1 MNELEKSRKEQENF
15 IRFVNKLDIKYR
27 LGKITKFEREFLIK
41 SITKGLSIK
50 QYIEKLNQRIHSLE
64 KIKTKKTFDYK
75 RQVLHSAFVVFLF
88 IGLVYFFLSPTFT
101 GFITFEDVKQYSIIV
116 DQSYSAGITE
126 YNFNVKNLSNSAG
139 NITSIKINGKYSGQF
154 KIYVLRENESA
165 KYMIYDSVN
174 LSKEDYSNLIT
185 GLAISE
191 ETNNN
196 FSGINDTMINDSE
209 IINDSEPIVEPE
221 IINDNEV
228 INDSYLIND
237 SEIVDTNE
245 SMIKNISESTE
256 NISESIIDYTNY
268 SLNDSA
274 DYSINDSADTNI
286 TFNES
291 IDLSNLSTEISNITD
306 NITNETSEFE
316 EVFVNVTINQTIGL
330 NETLVNV
337 SENLTQNITELII
350 YTDLFDECQE
360 TCNIDISPE
369 NLLLVIEVDDNS
381 SFYLESIIFLQK
393 IQNNP
398 PIQIKQIPDLAA
410 NQSINLSE
418 YFMDPDNDE
427 LFYDIYSVDGLS
439 LEIDNNIAR
448 FVLAGIDTASTFI
461 YATDGEELINSSM
474 FTITTFQPLN
484 TTLNVSELP
493 FSVDEKLI
501 DEWTSNPENAVR
513 VIVKYKE
520 ESIKYNKK
528 LNEYLSDIK
537 EKAEDEYA
545 LKDIDG
551 LRRQLQE
558 KQDTLEN
565 AENKENKKSS
575 IVRITSEQDNT
586 IEEEINN
593 ISMELKSADELK
605 QIIDAKDFDIKQSSS
620 GSEAAELNITQL
632 MLLKQNDNIEAV
644 YFDNPVNLLLN
655 DVNGIV
661 KLTDA
666 REYYF
671 NSTTQ
676 ELNGQGFKICVLDT
690 GMNSDVVENVVDGF
704 NVIDNSTNYSD
715 VLGHGTS
722 VGYIIYNI
730 SPSSEI
736 IAVKVINDAGAG
748 YESDILAGLDYC
760 YDQNVSIISLSIGA
774 GTSSGYCDENPV
786 AEKVNELADSGILVI
801 AGAGND
807 GSGSV
812 KVPACARNALA
823 VGASTKS
830 DELASFSSF
839 NNATLLV
846 APGENIA
853 TKNIVGEA
861 TVLSGTSMS
870 TPIVSAVSALM
881 MQGAENFT
889 SMNSTEKKYY
899 LIHTGDLIN
908 DTQRLFSRINTYNAL
923 TENITNDLTEGNLS
937 VSNATIINYTTLTA
951 PTINAVTLNSTY
963 GTNLS
968 SENLTASF
976 TISSGNAAFN
986 TTDWHIN
993 GTSIAVLNMPFNK
1006 QVTSTTA
1013 NAVPDYTT
1021 YVRNGTLGSSTL
1033 TPAWTSSGYIGG
1045 GYDFDEDVGAEDR
1058 ITFTDFTPS
1067 STTPWTFTS
1076 WVYLR
1081 DTADDAFYA
1090 GDTGYYNALRFNK
1103 LSGYMGIRQDNGSS
1117 YYTTIQSNVIR
1128 NKWAMVTWVA
1138 NGAGVLS
1145 LYINGTIQDAIL
1157 SNTGITFNCLGH
1169 CYGSSGNSFYGIL
1182 DEVML
1187 FNRSLSSEQ
1196 IAYLYQ
1202 ESLNKRM
1209 MQIHYEETEK
1219 GENWSVAITS
1229 NNGTADGNTVLSDG
1243 LIIIDNAPTVS
1254 LTSPSNYSKQNS
1266 SVGFTA
1272 TITDDAETT
1281 KVELYTNDTGSWASR
1296 ETRYPGESIYNRTGL
1311 QALYHFNNESE
1322 FAESVSRIYDFSG
1335 RGNNLTCGTC
1345 GTVGHVGVIDEA
1357 WYKAYTDA
1365 ISYNSTA
1372 NFNLGAVTVTFW
1384 MKDSEKVNPCIF
1396 DIIVAG
1402 TGGGYFCFNYTST
1415 DRPILSLS
1423 STNYRYFN
1431 SAGQDAIDG
1440 LWHFIVVRTP
1450 GNAQND
1456 IANATL
1462 RIDGV
1467 DIPVYS
1473 TVNTSAPPSF
1483 DGILIGSADGSGSYD
1498 YEGYLDE
1505 FAVFNRYLSD
1515 AEVDAI
1521 YNARNTEKYSMQAV
1535 FQNRTLAEGD
1545 YLWNVKA
1552 TDKYSQVGWAASNNT
1567 FWVGNKAPVVS
1578 SVVLSST
1585 SGNNYTT
1592 DNLSVTF
1599 TATDSDGNA
1608 LYNVTDWRRN
1618 SQSIAVLNMPF
1629 NRNITSTTSGA
1640 VKDYSTYGNN
1650 GTLAA
1655 STATPIWTSSGKV
1668 GGAYVFDGVNDY
1680 INLPV
1685 ALSSSFGNSQSISA
1699 WVFGYNSMV
1708 TDTLDII
1715 SFQYSDADRLVFM
1728 ILNGSGNPY
1737 IYDDIN
1743 DRGALLGNTTLNLL
1757 NNQWHHVFFTCDTSG
1772 KKLYVDSVLSIS
1784 DSDADCL
1791 DQITS
1796 PYTPQLGIHGSVYN
1810 QFNGSIDE
1818 VLIFNRSLSAEE
1830 IAKIYSE
1837 QSAGKAV
1844 TTMVSNETVVGENWS
1859 VAVTS
1864 TDTINDST
1872 TVLSNNLTIVNAVP
1886 VVSSVVLNSTSG
1898 NNLTSDNL
1906 TVSFTATDS
1915 DNDPLFNVTDWR
1927 RNSQSIAVLNMPF
1940 NRNITSTTSGA
1951 VKDYSTYGNNGTLG
1965 GGTAGY
1971 APAWTSSG
1979 KVGGAYDFDGN
1990 DNYISVDIDASIVN
2004 KNSYTVMGWFK
2015 EDSGT
2020 STERQIY
2027 SEKQIASNTP
2037 LLLIKINNGG
2047 SDNQFRAVQR
2057 GDGSTV
2063 VGVTHA
2069 STLAENQWH
2078 HFAWVRVNAT
2088 LFQLYINGTY
2098 SNSSTGNPGT
2108 TTIDDISIGA
2118 DYYTGSLADFFSG
2131 LIDELLV
2138 FNRSLSAEEIAVI
2151 YANQSAGKAVTTL
2164 VRNETSIG
2172 DVWSVAVTST
2182 DTISDST
2189 ATASN
2194 SLTIANSAPT
2204 TPSTPSI
2211 TSPTTANKS
2220 STLTSSSGTG
2230 STDDDGDPLVYYYRW
2245 KNDTS
2250 TLQESTSTTL
2260 DCNSV
2265 PGCIVR
2271 GNITVAVRAH
2281 DGTVYSSYSSESAV
2295 KLIANVIPLL
2305 TSIADTAELVNA
2317 SQTQIITPTGQDDFE
2332 NQSLTLVCCKDTSDA
2347 CTPTSGTN
2355 ICTGGNY
2362 ANQAAPYSSMTCTY
2376 PVGTSS
2382 STEYVRCRAYDS
2394 FDYSSTTASE
2404 NYVIDETD
2412 PTCSVASID
2421 ELANAS
2427 YSNVS
2432 STTIYYNTLVGG
2444 SFMVNVSA
2452 SDTGGGSVRNVTFP
2466 LTVSNG
2472 GADTSS
2478 PYSLTYNWD
2487 ISDTYSQAATINVY
2501 DTLDN
2506 INTCTFNVTRD
2517 VTAPSGG
2524 SITYSSANQSSVS
2537 VSITYNIGSDAG
2549 AGLNVSAGAVL
2560 RQECA
2565 MSSGVCAPSGSWT
2578 VRVTEFDGSYSDTG
2592 TTDYCY
2598 KYLYHIDDNVNNEVN
2613 YTSANV
2619 VCIDSSAPTCSISSI
2634 DELANASYSNVS
2646 GSTIYYNT
2654 LVGGL
2659 FNVNVSASDTG
2670 IGIKNVTFPLTVSN
2684 GGADT
2689 SSPYNWTYYWDST
2702 DTFSTSGNITVYNNA
2717 GGTGMCYVNVTRDVT
2732 APSGGSISHTNA
2744 TQADT
2749 SISITYST
2757 GSDGDSGLATSTG
2770 NILRQECTMSSG
2782 RCAPSGTWTSIAT
2795 ESDGSYT
2802 DTGTNGECYSY
2813 RYNIDDNVNNEVNYT
2828 NANIACVNAVP
2839 SVSSVVLSSTSGNN
2853 YTTDN
2858 LTVSFTATDADSDA
2872 LYNNT
2877 DWRRN
2882 SQSIAVLNMP
2892 FNRNISSTSSGAV
2905 KDYSSF
2911 GNNGTLG
2918 NGSAGT
2924 APVWNLSGINGGAF
2938 IFDGT
2943 NDAINVGA
2951 PIIGSN
2957 PIFSISAWFKTS
2969 DTNRCFIYSEGNSTS
2984 DTPHLYIT
2992 VSEGAVG
2999 NVCWVYDGNSEY
3011 SNGCTSA
3018 SGYNDGAWHHA
3029 VLVSLNTSHRLLYID
3044 GAVKTEASS
3053 SSSVSAITVNQAY
3066 IGVLKRINFGDY
3078 FNGSIDEVL
3087 IFNRSLS
3094 AEEIAAIYAN
3104 QSVGKAVTTLADDET
3119 EVGEN
3124 WSVAVTSTDTV
3135 NDSTTVLS
3143 NNLTIVNAI
3152 PTMITSTILPTT
3164 AYRNESLRGY
3174 CNATDADSTNLYY
3187 YYKWFLNNALNT
3199 SGSVGPYTQATQ
3211 INVANITNTSLAVGQ
3226 NWTLECK
3233 ADDLTA
3239 NSTAMNSSVKFIN
3252 TLTPE
3257 KVNLK
3262 NPTNGNTTI
3271 HPRQPLFEWYATN
3284 ATSRYEINITSSSGC
3299 GNNYYQN
3306 VTAPTLNF
3314 TPTSELCLQT
3324 ESTTRYDWKV
3334 RACSIDTCGTWS
3346 DQWNFSIEPYVA
3358 ITLNTATV
3366 SFGTIGL
3373 NEQKNTTSDNPAPFS
3388 LQNDGNVQADLVNV
3402 SSSQSLWISQ
3412 PLNSEY
3418 FQMKARASTETYSFN
3433 NATSL
3438 MNFVNVTGANTS
3450 LIRALN
3456 YSDNNDSAYVDIKVL
3471 VPGDE
3476 PPGAKQTSILFSW
3489 EQTP

>member
-221 IINDNEV
+221 V

-410 NQSINLSE
+410 NQSIHLSE

-448 FVLAGIDTASTFI
+448 FILAGIDTASTFI

-632 MLLKQNDNIEAV
+632 MLLKQNDNIEAI

-704 NVIDNSTNYSD
+704 SVIDNSTNYSD

-846 APGENIA
+846 APGENIV
-853 TKNIVGEA
+853 TRDINGDE
-861 TVLSGTSMS
+861 TSLSGTSMS
-870 TPIVSAVSALM
+870 TPIVSAVSSLT
-881 MQGAENFT
+881 MQGAENFS

-908 DTQRLFSRINTYNAL
+908 DTQRLFSRINAYNAL

-1090 GDTGYYNALRFNK
+1090 GDTGSYNALRFNK

-1187 FNRSLSSEQ
+1187 FNRSLTSEQ

-1402 TGGGYFCFNYTST
+1402 TGGGYFCFNFTST

-1552 TDKYSQVGWAASNNT
+1552 TDKYSQVGWASSNNT
-1567 FWVGNKAPVVS
+1567 FWVGNKP
-1578 SVVLSST
+1578 
-1585 SGNNYTT
+1585 
-1592 DNLSVTF
+1592 
-1599 TATDSDGNA
+1599 
-1608 LYNVTDWRRN
+1608 
-1618 SQSIAVLNMPF
+1618 
-1629 NRNITSTTSGA
+1629 
-1640 VKDYSTYGNN
+1640 
-1650 GTLAA
+1650 
-1655 STATPIWTSSGKV
+1655 
-1668 GGAYVFDGVNDY
+1668 
-1680 INLPV
+1680 
-1685 ALSSSFGNSQSISA
+1685 
-1699 WVFGYNSMV
+1699 
-1708 TDTLDII
+1708 
-1715 SFQYSDADRLVFM
+1715 
-1728 ILNGSGNPY
+1728 
-1737 IYDDIN
+1737 
-1743 DRGALLGNTTLNLL
+1743 
-1757 NNQWHHVFFTCDTSG
+1757 
-1772 KKLYVDSVLSIS
+1772 
-1784 DSDADCL
+1784 
-1791 DQITS
+1791 
-1796 PYTPQLGIHGSVYN
+1796 
-1810 QFNGSIDE
+1810 
-1818 VLIFNRSLSAEE
+1818 
-1830 IAKIYSE
+1830 
-1837 QSAGKAV
+1837 
-1844 TTMVSNETVVGENWS
+1844 
-1859 VAVTS
+1859 
-1864 TDTINDST
+1864 
-1872 TVLSNNLTIVNAVP
+1872 P
-1886 VVSSVVLNSTSG
+1886 VVSSVVLNSISG

-1906 TVSFTATDS
+1906 TVSFTATDADS
-1915 DNDPLFNVTDWR
+1915 QALFNVTDWR

-2020 STERQIY
+2020 LTERQIY

-2151 YANQSAGKAVTTL
+2151 YNEQSAGKAATTL

-2245 KNDTS
+2245 RNDTS

-2295 KLIANVIPLL
+2295 KLITNVIPLL

-2444 SFMVNVSA
+2444 SCMVNVSA

-2506 INTCTFNVTRD
+2506 INTCTFTVTRD

-2524 SITYSSANQSSVS
+2524 SITYSNVNQSSTS
-2537 VSITYNIGSDAG
+2537 VSITYNIGSDSG
-2549 AGLNVSAGAVL
+2549 SGLNVSAGAVL
-2560 RQECA
+2560 RQECP
-2565 MSSGVCAPSGSWT
+2565 MSSGVCAPSGAWT

-2732 APSGGSISHTNA
+2732 APSGGSISYTNA

-2757 GSDGDSGLATSTG
+2757 GSDGGSGLATSTG

-2858 LTVSFTATDADSDA
+2858 LTVSFTATDSDNDP
-2872 LYNNT
+2872 LYNVS

-2882 SQSIAVLNMP
+2882 GQSIAVLNMP
-2892 FNRNISSTSSGAV
+2892 FNLNVTSTTSGAV
-2905 KDYSSF
+2905 KDYSTY

-2918 NGSAGT
+2918 GGT
-2924 APVWNLSGINGGAF
+2924 AGYAPAWTSSGKVGGAYV
-2938 IFDGT
+2938 FDG
-2943 NDAINVGA
+2943 
-2951 PIIGSN
+2951 
-2957 PIFSISAWFKTS
+2957 
-2969 DTNRCFIYSEGNSTS
+2969 
-2984 DTPHLYIT
+2984 
-2992 VSEGAVG
+2992 
-2999 NVCWVYDGNSEY
+2999 
-3011 SNGCTSA
+3011 
-3018 SGYNDGAWHHA
+3018 
-3029 VLVSLNTSHRLLYID
+3029 
-3044 GAVKTEASS
+3044 
-3053 SSSVSAITVNQAY
+3053 
-3066 IGVLKRINFGDY
+3066 
-3078 FNGSIDEVL
+3078 
-3087 IFNRSLS
+3087 
-3094 AEEIAAIYAN
+3094 
-3104 QSVGKAVTTLADDET
+3104 
-3119 EVGEN
+3119 
-3124 WSVAVTSTDTV
+3124 V
-3135 NDSTTVLS
+3135 NDYI
-3143 NNLTIVNAI
+3143 NL
-3152 PTMITSTILPTT
+3152 P
-3164 AYRNESLRGY
+3164 
-3174 CNATDADSTNLYY
+3174 
-3187 YYKWFLNNALNT
+3187 
-3199 SGSVGPYTQATQ
+3199 
-3211 INVANITNTSLAVGQ
+3211 
-3226 NWTLECK
+3226 
-3233 ADDLTA
+3233 
-3239 NSTAMNSSVKFIN
+3239 
-3252 TLTPE
+3252 
-3257 KVNLK
+3257 
-3262 NPTNGNTTI
+3262 
-3271 HPRQPLFEWYATN
+3271 
-3284 ATSRYEINITSSSGC
+3284 
-3299 GNNYYQN
+3299 
-3306 VTAPTLNF
+3306 
-3314 TPTSELCLQT
+3314 
-3324 ESTTRYDWKV
+3324 
-3334 RACSIDTCGTWS
+3334 
-3346 DQWNFSIEPYVA
+3346 
-3358 ITLNTATV
+3358 
-3366 SFGTIGL
+3366 
-3373 NEQKNTTSDNPAPFS
+3373 
-3388 LQNDGNVQADLVNV
+3388 
-3402 SSSQSLWISQ
+3402 
-3412 PLNSEY
+3412 
-3418 FQMKARASTETYSFN
+3418 
-3433 NATSL
+3433 
-3438 MNFVNVTGANTS
+3438 
-3450 LIRALN
+3450 
-3456 YSDNNDSAYVDIKVL
+3456 
-3471 VPGDE
+3471 
-3476 PPGAKQTSILFSW
+3476 
-3489 EQTP
+3489 